1 MKFKSKRELD
11 IDELKEVLI
20 LMENQLTTDKF
31 VSTVLEIKGDYAL
44 IEAEIDEDGNVTIL

>member
-1 MKFKSKRELD
+1 MFFKSKRELN

-20 LMENQLTTDKF
+20 LMENQTTIDKY
-31 VSTVLEIKGDYAL
+31 VSTSIKINGDYAL

>member
-1 MKFKSKRELD
+1 MFFKSKRELN

-20 LMENQLTTDKF
+20 LMENQITTDKY
-31 VSTVLEIKGDYAL
+31 VSTSIKINGDYAL